1 MEGRIEIRK
10 CHGGKEIVGS
20 IDGRMYFR
28 LEELLG
34 DWTVSCATVPDG
46 SIEKSRLICL
56 LSLECHKVMARCKA
70 GLIDVGYGM
79 KV

>member
-20 IDGRMYFR
+20 IDGRVYFS
-28 LEELLG
+28 LNECLG
-34 DWTVSCATVPDG
+34 DWSVDVATMPDG

-56 LSLECHKVMARCKA
+56 LSLECHKVMARCAA